1 MCSPKRVLWISR
13 HTMTAAQRADLERV
27 MGGAVE
33 LTPWTDT
40 VEDVRSLLPRIARVD
55 AVAAVLPLEKLAGL
69 IKLAHGGPAR
79 RAAGEGV
86 RLRASR
92 LAADPGGHHP
102 RTGAVT
108 PPPRAARRAGRETAP
123 KNAEKTFAPP

>member
-40 VEDVRSLLPRIARVD
+40 VEDVRSLLPLIARVD

-69 IKLAHGGPAR
+69 IEL
-79 RAAGEGV
+79 AGE
-86 RLRASR
+86 
-92 LAADPGGHHP
+92 
-102 RTGAVT
+102 T
-108 PPPRAARRAGRETAP
+108 PVLVARAGRVSTGRTVVLLDGRRER
-123 KNAEKTFAPP
+123 EFAFEHRDWRQILEVTIREREL